1 MSLSTGR
8 HQLSNAFK
16 KLSEEWDATANV
28 WRDLVRHDFAEQ
40 HWDPL
45 ATRLASVLSAIDRL
59 DQEMTRMKHDCE

>member
-8 HQLSNAFK
+8 NQLSNAFK
-16 KLSEEWDATANV
+16 KLAEEWDATANV
-28 WRDLVRHDFAEQ
+28 WRDVVRKDFAEH

-45 ATRLASVLSAIDRL
+45 AMRLVSVLTAIDTL